1 MPVAQHAIVTF
12 TSDSLKYRDRFS
24 ELIWTHL
31 RPLVIEKARSD
42 GRTEI
47 NEEDMKACMEIAVA
61 EALKT
66 LSDQDVN

>member
-1 MPVAQHAIVTF
+1 MPVTQDVIVTF

-31 RPLVIEKARSD
+31 RPLAIEKARSD

-47 NEEDMKACMEIAVA
+47 NEEDMKACMKDAVA
-61 EALKT
+61 EAMKT